1 MRESNYVSKAEDSR
15 ENRQSAF
22 AFNRKGDTRRQVQID
37 GFLLQLFHVRDLTVN
52 VEAVTCCERALPD
65 DAACPYK
72 P

>member
-1 MRESNYVSKAEDSR
+1 MCPKPKIRVRIGNPPLLSIEGGHA
-15 ENRQSAF
+15 
-22 AFNRKGDTRRQVQID
+22 RRQVQID
-37 GFLLQLFHVRDLTVN
+37 GFLLQLFHVRDLTIN